1 MTVVSAKV
9 DYREIACQ
17 QVLQQDG
24 SVYSVQWLVVPENCA
39 DPVTGRFLLAR
50 YLELVRTGTLNL
62 VRPVSN
68 ADGIQFRLLG
78 SSLALLRFAPAEH
91 LCGEE
96 GEAVHLR
103 TTGGLLVRKG
113 ETGPGRFSFLTERE
127 EGGLRITVQLRYC
140 APLLLGGGRPSLLRR
155 LFFRATQGRFHKAIT
170 VRFLSELYRE
180 LTGEKA
186 RLRLKKVR
194 VKEGRDI

>member
-1 MTVVSAKV
+1 MTVSAKV
-9 DYREIACQ
+9 NLKEIACQ

-24 SVYSVQWLVVPENCA
+24 SVYSVQWLVVPESCA
-39 DPVTGRFLLAR
+39 DLVTSRLLLAR
-50 YLELVRTGTLNL
+50 YLKLVRTGTLSL
-62 VRPVSN
+62 VRPVSD

-78 SSLALLRFAPAEH
+78 SSLAFLRFAPAEH

-103 TTGGLLVRKG
+103 TIGGLLVRKG
-113 ETGPGRFSFLTERE
+113 ETGPGRFSFLTGPD

-140 APLLLGGGRPSLLRR
+140 RPLLLGGGRPSPLRR

-170 VRFLSELYRE
+170 VRFLSDLYRE

-186 RLRLKKVR
+186 RLRLKQVR
-194 VKEGRDI
+194 VQEGQDI